1 MADKIKKGD
10 WNAQTTAIL
19 LIVAPIL
26 VMLFNSLGP
35 VNATAGLLNFTF
47 TPDTQAVIGAMK
59 GNESNAQLYG
69 VLLVISSLL
78 IPLGVSGISR
88 ICQDDPGRK
97 WVAFGFMCTVISVAI
112 WAVTNGVTAAMA
124 TAVSD
129 LNTATSAAMAATQAG
144 NAAAAAG
151 AAGAAG
157 ALGAAVGTMN
167 GIALGSHQMAT
178 MIFMI
183 GNFSLGIGMSFS
195 GAFNSILSRLIAL
208 AGLVSTILVL
218 VFPLSSDPG
227 FAIVGILF
235 LVISIL
241 WILTGVT
248 MLKATK

>member
-10 WNAQTTAIL
+10 WSAQTTAIL

-26 VMLFNSLGP
+26 VILFNSLGP
-35 VNATAGLLNFTF
+35 VNSANAFDFGFSPDNTAGVIA
-47 TPDTQAVIGAMK
+47 AVS
-59 GNESNAQLYG
+59 GNESNAQLFG

-78 IPLGVSGISR
+78 IPLSVSGISR

-97 WVAFGFMCTVISVAI
+97 WAAFGFMCTVISVSI
-112 WAVTNGVTAAMA
+112 WAVTNGITAAMA
-124 TAVSD
+124 DAVSSFGQ
-129 LNTATSAAMAATQAG
+129 ASAAG
-144 NAAAAAG
+144 AAAAG
-151 AAGAAG
+151 AAGAAI
-157 ALGAAVGTMN
+157 AVMN

-183 GNFSLGIGMSFS
+183 GNFSLGIGMSTS

-208 AGLVSTILVL
+208 TGLVSTILVL

-248 MLKATK
+248 MLRATR

>member
-10 WNAQTTAIL
+10 WSAQTTAIL

-78 IPLGVSGISR
+78 IPLSVSGIAR

-97 WVAFGFMCTVISVAI
+97 WAAFGFMCTVISVAI
-112 WAVTNGVTAAMA
+112 WAVTNGVTAALA
-124 TAVSD
+124 DAASSYHQ
-129 LNTATSAAMAATQAG
+129 ASAAG
-144 NAAAAAG
+144 AAAAAG
-151 AAGAAG
+151 AAGAAI
-157 ALGAAVGTMN
+157 AIMN

-248 MLKATK
+248 MLKATR

>member
-26 VMLFNSLGP
+26 VILFNSLAP
-35 VNATAGLLNFTF
+35 VNSANAFDFGFS
-47 TPDTQAVIGAMK
+47 PDDAMASIGALS
-59 GNESNAQLYG
+59 GNESNAQVFG
-69 VLLVISSLL
+69 ILLVISSLL
-78 IPLGVSGISR
+78 IPLGVSGIAR

-97 WVAFGFMCTVISVAI
+97 WAAFGFMCTVISVAI
-112 WAVTNGVTAAMA
+112 WAVTNGVTAALA
-124 TAVSD
+124 DAASSYHQ
-129 LNTATSAAMAATQAG
+129 ASAAG
-144 NAAAAAG
+144 AAAAAG
-151 AAGAAG
+151 AAGAAI
-157 ALGAAVGTMN
+157 AIMN

-248 MLKATK
+248 MLRATK

>member
-26 VMLFNSLGP
+26 VILFNSLGP
-35 VNATAGLLNFTF
+35 VNAKAGLLNFTF
-47 TPDTQAVIGAMK
+47 IPDTQTVIGAMD
-59 GNESNAQLYG
+59 GNESFAQLFG

-97 WVAFGFMCTVISVAI
+97 WAAFGFICTVISVSI
-112 WAVTNGVTAAMA
+112 WAVTNGVTAALA
-124 TAVSD
+124 DASLSYQQALTA
-129 LNTATSAAMAATQAG
+129 G
-144 NAAAAAG
+144 AAAAG
-151 AAGAAG
+151 AAGAAI
-157 ALGAAVGTMN
+157 AIMN

-183 GNFSLGIGMSFS
+183 GNFSLGIGMSSS

-208 AGLVSTILVL
+208 TGLVSTILVL

-248 MLKATK
+248 MLRATR